1 MAKVKKRVVRRGN
14 EAKLAEEKNV
24 GSEIIDWT
32 DIAPDRFSKSVYEAM
47 RHYSYFYGQ
56 KDYVS
61 WTVDWVKS
69 NRPSDLKSYKA
80 GEDWRTSSTLG
91 SLVRIHSMGAP
102 IPESYVNFINKQI
115 DTVVSFGKINI
126 ESAVEEVVSDA
137 PAVKKKN
144 PSELLREKTLGVL
157 GEIEGFIDEHLDGS
171 LDKNFSLYTHLKG
184 IDAAAQT
191 ARDIAKAYREMEA
204 ELTELIVE
212 KTEDLVEGYS
222 HLTLSQ
228 QKKLLKLVSGFISD
242 SEKFVLSKKATRKP
256 RAKRATPA
264 TKQAEKVIYQKE
276 STDYKI
282 TSTSPAHIVGATEVY
297 LFNTKTRVL
306 KYLVTDKREGFIIS
320 GTSIKNYDKEL
331 SFKKKLRKP
340 EETIDS
346 INKVTRIRALKAF
359 KALKTAETPTDARI
373 NADTIIL
380 KVNK

>member
-102 IPESYVNFINKQI
+102 IPESYVDFINKQI

-126 ESAVEEVVSDA
+126 ESTVEEVVSDA

>member
-126 ESAVEEVVSDA
+126 ESTVEEVVSDA

-340 EETIDS
+340 EESIDS
-346 INKVTRIRALKAF
+346 INKVTKLRALKAL
-359 KALKTAETPTDARI
+359 KALKTAETATDARI
-373 NADTIIL
+373 NSDTIIL
-380 KVNK
+380 KVNS

>member
-102 IPESYVNFINKQI
+102 IPESYVDFINKQI

-256 RAKRATPA
+256 RAKKATPA

>member
-69 NRPSDLKSYKA
+69 NRPNDLKSYKA

-91 SLVRIHSMGAP
+91 SLVKIHSMGAP
-102 IPESYVNFINKQI
+102 IPESYVDFINKQI
-115 DTVVSFGKINI
+115 DIVVSSGKINI
-126 ESAVEEVVSDA
+126 ENSIEKVEDNATV
-137 PAVKKKN
+137 VKKKN
-144 PSELLREKTLGVL
+144 PSELLKEKTLGVM
-157 GEIEGFIDEHLDGS
+157 GEIEGFIDDHLDGT

-184 IDAAAQT
+184 LDAAAQT
-191 ARDIAKAYREMEA
+191 AHDIIKAYREMEA
-204 ELTELIVE
+204 ELSELIVE

-222 HLTLSQ
+222 HMTLSQ
-228 QKKLLKLVSGFISD
+228 QTKLLKLVSSFIND

-346 INKVTRIRALKAF
+346 VNKMTKIRALKAL
-359 KALKTAETPTDARI
+359 KALKTAQSETDARI

>member
-1 MAKVKKRVVRRGN
+1 MAKVKRVARRGN

-24 GSEIIDWT
+24 GSEVIDWS

-69 NRPSDLKSYKA
+69 NRPNDLKSYKA

-91 SLVRIHSMGAP
+91 SLVRIHSMGASL
-102 IPESYVNFINKQI
+102 PESYMDFINKQI
-115 DTVVSFGKINI
+115 DTVVSSGKINI
-126 ESAVEEVVSDA
+126 ENAVEVVSDA

-191 ARDIAKAYREMEA
+191 ARDIAKAYREMHD
-204 ELTELIVE
+204 ELTELLVE
-212 KTEDLVEGYS
+212 KTEELVEGYS
-222 HLTLSQ
+222 HMTLSQ
-228 QKKLLKLVSGFISD
+228 QKKLLKLVSAFVSD

-256 RAKRATPA
+256 RAKKATPA

-346 INKVTRIRALKAF
+346 INKVTKLRALKAF
-359 KALKTAETPTDARI
+359 KALKTAEKPTDARI
-373 NADTIIL
+373 NSDTIIL

>member
-24 GSEIIDWT
+24 GSEVIDWA
-32 DIAPDRFSKSVYEAM
+32 DIAPDRFSKSIYEAM
-47 RHYSYFYGQ
+47 RHYSYFYDK

-126 ESAVEEVVSDA
+126 ESTVEEVVSDA

-373 NADTIIL
+373 NSDTIIL

>member
-102 IPESYVNFINKQI
+102 IPESYVDFINKQI

-126 ESAVEEVVSDA
+126 ESTVEEVVSDA

-256 RAKRATPA
+256 RAKKATPA

-373 NADTIIL
+373 NSDTIIL

>member
-1 MAKVKKRVVRRGN
+1 MAKVKRVARRGN

-24 GSEIIDWT
+24 GSEVIDWA
-32 DIAPDRFSKSVYEAM
+32 DIAPDRFSKSIYEAM
-47 RHYSYFYGQ
+47 RHYSYFYDK

-61 WTVDWVKS
+61 WTVEWVKA
-69 NRPSDLKSYKA
+69 NRPNDLKSYKA

-91 SLVRIHSMGAP
+91 SLVRIHSMGASL
-102 IPESYVNFINKQI
+102 PESYVDFINNQVDSI
-115 DTVVSFGKINI
+115 VSFGKINI
-126 ESAVEEVVSDA
+126 ENAVEEDEDDA
-137 PAVKKKN
+137 PVVKKKN

-346 INKVTRIRALKAF
+346 INKVTKLRALKAF
-359 KALKTAETPTDARI
+359 KALKTAEKPTDARI

>member
-1 MAKVKKRVVRRGN
+1 MAKVKRVARRGN

-24 GSEIIDWT
+24 GSEVIDWA
-32 DIAPDRFSKSVYEAM
+32 DIAPDRFSKSIYEAM
-47 RHYSYFYGQ
+47 RHYSYFYDK

-61 WTVDWVKS
+61 WTVDWMKS
-69 NRPSDLKSYKA
+69 NRPNDLKSYKA

-91 SLVRIHSMGAP
+91 SLVRIHSMGASL
-102 IPESYVNFINKQI
+102 PESYVDFINNQVDSI
-115 DTVVSFGKINI
+115 VSFGKINI
-126 ESAVEEVVSDA
+126 ENAVEEDEDDA
-137 PAVKKKN
+137 PVVKKKN

-340 EETIDS
+340 EESIDS
-346 INKVTRIRALKAF
+346 INKVTKLRALKAF
-359 KALKTAETPTDARI
+359 KALKTAEKPTDARI

>member
-47 RHYSYFYGQ
+47 RHYSYFYDK

-102 IPESYVNFINKQI
+102 IPESYVDFINKQI

-126 ESAVEEVVSDA
+126 ESTVEEVVSDA

-228 QKKLLKLVSGFISD
+228 QKKLLKLVSTFVSD

-359 KALKTAETPTDARI
+359 KALKTAEKPTDARI
-373 NADTIIL
+373 NSDTIIL

>member
-32 DIAPDRFSKSVYEAM
+32 DIAPDRFSKSIFEAM

-69 NRPSDLKSYKA
+69 NRPNDLKSYKA

-91 SLVRIHSMGAP
+91 SLVKIHSMGAP
-102 IPESYVNFINKQI
+102 IPESYVDFINKQI
-115 DTVVSFGKINI
+115 DIVVSSGKINI
-126 ESAVEEVVSDA
+126 ENSIEKVEDNATV
-137 PAVKKKN
+137 VKKKN
-144 PSELLREKTLGVL
+144 PSELLKEKTLGVM
-157 GEIEGFIDEHLDGS
+157 GEIEGFIDEHLDGT

-184 IDAAAQT
+184 LDAAAQT
-191 ARDIAKAYREMEA
+191 AHDIIKAYREMEA
-204 ELTELIVE
+204 ELSELIVE

-222 HLTLSQ
+222 HMTLSQ
-228 QKKLLKLVSGFISD
+228 QTKLLKLVSSFIND

-346 INKVTRIRALKAF
+346 VNKMTKIRALKAL
-359 KALKTAETPTDARI
+359 KALKTAQSETDARI

>member
-102 IPESYVNFINKQI
+102 IPESYVDFINKQI

-228 QKKLLKLVSGFISD
+228 QKKLLKLVSTFVSD
-242 SEKFVLSKKATRKP
+242 SEKYVLSKKATRKP
-256 RAKRATPA
+256 RAKKATPA

>member
-102 IPESYVNFINKQI
+102 IPESYVDFINKQI

-126 ESAVEEVVSDA
+126 ESTVEEVVSDA

-373 NADTIIL
+373 NSDTIIL

>member
-102 IPESYVNFINKQI
+102 IPESYVDFINKQI

-256 RAKRATPA
+256 RAKKATPA

-346 INKVTRIRALKAF
+346 VNKMTKLRALKAL
-359 KALKTAETPTDARI
+359 KALKTAETATDARI
-373 NADTIIL
+373 NSDTIIL

>member
-126 ESAVEEVVSDA
+126 ESTVEEVVSDA

>member
-102 IPESYVNFINKQI
+102 IPESYVDFINKQI

-126 ESAVEEVVSDA
+126 ESTVEEVVSDA

-256 RAKRATPA
+256 RVKRATPA

-373 NADTIIL
+373 NSDTIIL

>member
-1 MAKVKKRVVRRGN
+1 MAKVKRVARRGN

-24 GSEIIDWT
+24 GSEVIDWS
-32 DIAPDRFSKSVYEAM
+32 DIAPDRFSKSVYESM

-61 WTVDWVKS
+61 LTVDWVKS
-69 NRPSDLKSYKA
+69 NRPNDLKSYKA

-91 SLVRIHSMGAP
+91 SLARIHSMGAP
-102 IPESYVNFINKQI
+102 IPESYVDFINKQI

-126 ESAVEEVVSDA
+126 ENAVEVVSDA

-191 ARDIAKAYREMEA
+191 ARDIAKAYREMHD
-204 ELTELIVE
+204 ELTELLVE
-212 KTEDLVEGYS
+212 KTEELVEGYS
-222 HLTLSQ
+222 HMTLSQ
-228 QKKLLKLVSGFISD
+228 QKKLLKLVSAFVSD

-256 RAKRATPA
+256 RAKKATPA

-346 INKVTRIRALKAF
+346 INKVTKLRALKAF
-359 KALKTAETPTDARI
+359 KALKTAEKPTDARI
-373 NADTIIL
+373 NSDTIIL

>member
-102 IPESYVNFINKQI
+102 IPESYVDFINKQI

-340 EETIDS
+340 EESIDS
-346 INKVTRIRALKAF
+346 INKVTKLRALKAL
-359 KALKTAETPTDARI
+359 KALKTAETATDARI
-373 NADTIIL
+373 NSDTIIL

>member
-1 MAKVKKRVVRRGN
+1 MAKVKRVARRGN

-24 GSEIIDWT
+24 GSEILDWS
-32 DIAPDRFSKSVYEAM
+32 DIASDRFSKSIFETM

-69 NRPSDLKSYKA
+69 NRPNDLKSYKA

-91 SLVRIHSMGAP
+91 SLVRIHSMGASL
-102 IPESYVNFINKQI
+102 PESYMDFINKQI
-115 DTVVSFGKINI
+115 DTVVSSGKINI
-126 ESAVEEVVSDA
+126 ENAVEVVSDA

-191 ARDIAKAYREMEA
+191 ARDIAKAYREMHD
-204 ELTELIVE
+204 ELTELLVE
-212 KTEDLVEGYS
+212 KTEELVEGYS
-222 HLTLSQ
+222 HMTLSQ
-228 QKKLLKLVSGFISD
+228 QKKLLKLVSAFVSD

-256 RAKRATPA
+256 RAKKATPA

-346 INKVTRIRALKAF
+346 INKVTKLRALKAF
-359 KALKTAETPTDARI
+359 KALKTAEKPTDARI
-373 NADTIIL
+373 NSDTIIL

>member
-102 IPESYVNFINKQI
+102 IPESYVDFINKQI

-256 RAKRATPA
+256 RAKKATPA

-297 LFNTKTRVL
+297 LFNTKTRVI
-306 KYLVTDKREGFIIS
+306 KYLVTDKREGFTIS
-320 GTSIKNYDKEL
+320 GTTIKNYDKEL

-340 EETIDS
+340 EESIDS
-346 INKVTRIRALKAF
+346 INKVTKLRALKAL
-359 KALKTAETPTDARI
+359 KALKTAETATDARI
-373 NADTIIL
+373 NSDTIIL
-380 KVNK
+380 KVNS

>member
-32 DIAPDRFSKSVYEAM
+32 DIAPDRFSKSIFEAM

-69 NRPSDLKSYKA
+69 NRPNDLKSYKA

-91 SLVRIHSMGAP
+91 SLVKIHSMGAP
-102 IPESYVNFINKQI
+102 IPESYVDFINKQI
-115 DTVVSFGKINI
+115 DIVVSSGKINI
-126 ESAVEEVVSDA
+126 ENSIEKVEDNATV
-137 PAVKKKN
+137 VKKKN
-144 PSELLREKTLGVL
+144 PSELLKEKTLGVM
-157 GEIEGFIDEHLDGS
+157 GEIEGFIDEHLDGT

-184 IDAAAQT
+184 LDAAAQT
-191 ARDIAKAYREMEA
+191 AHDIIKAYREMEA
-204 ELTELIVE
+204 ELSELIVE

-346 INKVTRIRALKAF
+346 VNKMTKIRALKAL
-359 KALKTAETPTDARI
+359 KALKTAQSETDARI

>member
-1 MAKVKKRVVRRGN
+1 MAKVKRVARRGN

-24 GSEIIDWT
+24 GSEVIDWA
-32 DIAPDRFSKSVYEAM
+32 DIAPDRFSKSIYEAM
-47 RHYSYFYGQ
+47 RHYSYFYDK

-61 WTVDWVKS
+61 WTVEWVKA
-69 NRPSDLKSYKA
+69 NRPNDLKSYKA

-91 SLVRIHSMGAP
+91 SLVRIHSMGASL
-102 IPESYVNFINKQI
+102 PESYVDFINNQVDSI
-115 DTVVSFGKINI
+115 VSFGKINI
-126 ESAVEEVVSDA
+126 ENAVEEDEDDA
-137 PAVKKKN
+137 PVVKKKN

>member
-1 MAKVKKRVVRRGN
+1 MAKVKRVARRGN

-24 GSEIIDWT
+24 GSEVIDWA
-32 DIAPDRFSKSVYEAM
+32 DIAPDRFSKSIYEAM
-47 RHYSYFYGQ
+47 RHYSYFYDK

-61 WTVDWVKS
+61 WTVEWVKA
-69 NRPSDLKSYKA
+69 NRPNDLKSYKA

-91 SLVRIHSMGAP
+91 SLVRIHSMGASL
-102 IPESYVNFINKQI
+102 PESYVDFINNQVDSI
-115 DTVVSFGKINI
+115 VSFGKINI
-126 ESAVEEVVSDA
+126 ENAVEEVVSDA
-137 PAVKKKN
+137 PVVKKKN

-191 ARDIAKAYREMEA
+191 ARDIAKAYREMHD
-204 ELTELIVE
+204 ELTELLVE
-212 KTEDLVEGYS
+212 KTEELVEGYS
-222 HLTLSQ
+222 HMTLSQ
-228 QKKLLKLVSGFISD
+228 QKKLLKLVSAFVSD

-256 RAKRATPA
+256 RAKKATPA

-346 INKVTRIRALKAF
+346 INKVTKLRALKAF
-359 KALKTAETPTDARI
+359 KALKTAEKPTDARI

>member
-102 IPESYVNFINKQI
+102 IPESYVDFINKQI

-212 KTEDLVEGYS
+212 RTEDLVEGYS

-346 INKVTRIRALKAF
+346 INKVTKLRALKAF
-359 KALKTAETPTDARI
+359 KALKTAEKPTDARI

>member
-1 MAKVKKRVVRRGN
+1 MAKVKRVARRGN

-24 GSEIIDWT
+24 GSEVIDWA
-32 DIAPDRFSKSVYEAM
+32 DIAPDRFSKSIYEAM
-47 RHYSYFYGQ
+47 RHYSYFYDK

-102 IPESYVNFINKQI
+102 IPESYVDFINKQI

-126 ESAVEEVVSDA
+126 ESTVEEVVSDA

-346 INKVTRIRALKAF
+346 INKVTKLRALKAF
-359 KALKTAETPTDARI
+359 KALKTAEKPTDARI
-373 NADTIIL
+373 NSDTIIL

>member
-126 ESAVEEVVSDA
+126 ESTVEEVVSDA

-373 NADTIIL
+373 NSDTIIL

>member
-102 IPESYVNFINKQI
+102 IPESYVDFINKQI

>member
-102 IPESYVNFINKQI
+102 IPESYVDFINKQI

-373 NADTIIL
+373 NSDTIIL